1 MAGLRQYLTLV
12 EDEETAEEAIEISDL
27 FRAEAT
33 ESSRSA
39 SEDSDSASGSS
50 SEAWSRAGTCQH
62 LITNSLDS

>member
-50 SEAWSRAGTCQH
+50 SEA
-62 LITNSLDS
+62 